1 MNELPQF
8 LPKHTRLP
16 DVELGAALNLLDY
29 YGRAA
34 VAEMVGVRLDDL
46 NAALRGIGWQP

>member
-1 MNELPQF
+1 VNKLPQF
-8 LPKHTRLP
+8 SPEHTRLT

-34 VAEMVGVRLDDL
+34 VAEMVGVSLKDL
-46 NAALRGIGWQP
+46 HAALRSIGWLP